1 LNIDLFYF
9 IIIGIFFIVG
19 FLLSFLLKL
28 KKKKK
33 IDETV
38 PLQIDDETVPLQ
50 IDNNL
55 EIIEVLEN
63 KKQLQ
68 IDNIILKLSDIQIRL
83 DLLESKVSQSKNQ
96 PRYENIEDNIIKN
109 ITDNQD
115 NTSHHNEIND
125 ITKQYIPKKSLIEN
139 VKGKS
144 LINDKHNAT
153 EHYILKIIS
162 KEPLTSN
169 EIKNAIGRTREHT
182 SRLMKK
188 LYELKLVDR
197 DITTKPFKYKLTE
210 QGIKYI
216 GEQVEKKEINEEKA
230 LNSSYTNDSL
240 IDLTK

>member
-1 LNIDLFYF
+1 MNIDLFYF

-19 FLLSFLLKL
+19 FLLSYLLKL
-28 KKKKK
+28 QKKKRVG
-33 IDETV
+33 ETV
-38 PLQIDDETVPLQ
+38 PLQM
-50 IDNNL
+50 DNNL
-55 EIIEVLEN
+55 EIIEILEN

-68 IDNIILKLSDIQIRL
+68 IDNIILKLNDIQIRL
-83 DLLESKVSQSKNQ
+83 DLLESKVSQSKNL
-96 PRYENIEDNIIKN
+96 PRYENREDNIIKN
-109 ITDNQD
+109 ITDNQYI
-115 NTSHHNEIND
+115 TSHHNEIND

-144 LINDKHNAT
+144 LIINDKHNAT
-153 EHYILKIIS
+153 EHYILKIIL

-210 QGIKYI
+210 QGKKYI
-216 GEQVEKKEINEEKA
+216 GEQVEKKEINEEKT
-230 LNSSYTNDSL
+230 LNSSYTNDSI

>member
-19 FLLSFLLKL
+19 FLLSKLLKL
-28 KKKKK
+28 QKKRVGEM
-33 IDETV
+33 I
-38 PLQIDDETVPLQ
+38 PLQ

-68 IDNIILKLSDIQIRL
+68 IDNIILKLNDIQIRL
-83 DLLESKVSQSKNQ
+83 DLLESNVSHSKNQ
-96 PRYENIEDNIIKN
+96 PIYDNIENNIIKN
-109 ITDNQD
+109 ITSKQD
-115 NTSHHNEIND
+115 NISHHNEIHD
-125 ITKQYIPKKSLIEN
+125 ITKQYMPKKSLIEN
-139 VKGKS
+139 VKSKS

-169 EIKNAIGRTREHT
+169 DIKNAIGRTREHT

-210 QGIKYI
+210 QGKKYI
-216 GEQVEKKEINEEKA
+216 GEQVEKKENNEEQA
-230 LNSSYTNDSL
+230 LNSSSYNNDSV

>member
-1 LNIDLFYF
+1 MTIDLFYF

-19 FLLSFLLKL
+19 FLLSYLLKL
-28 KKKKK
+28 HKRKR

-38 PLQIDDETVPLQ
+38 PLQM
-50 IDNNL
+50 DNNL
-55 EIIEVLEN
+55 EIIEILEN

-68 IDNIILKLSDIQIRL
+68 IDNIILILNDIQIRL
-83 DLLESKVSQSKNQ
+83 DLLESKVSKSKNL
-96 PRYENIEDNIIKN
+96 PGYENREDNIIKN
-109 ITDNQD
+109 ITDNND
-115 NTSHHNEIND
+115 ITSHHNEIND
-125 ITKQYIPKKSLIEN
+125 ITKQYIPKKSLIEK

-144 LINDKHNAT
+144 LIINDKHNAT
-153 EHYILKIIS
+153 EHYILKIIL

-210 QGIKYI
+210 QGKKYI
-216 GEQVEKKEINEEKA
+216 GEQVEKKEINEEKT
-230 LNSSYTNDSL
+230 LNSTYTNDSI

>member
-1 LNIDLFYF
+1 M
-9 IIIGIFFIVG
+9 IIGIFFIVG

-38 PLQIDDETVPLQ
+38 PLQID
-50 IDNNL
+50 NNL

-68 IDNIILKLSDIQIRL
+68 IDNIIIKLNDIQIRL
-83 DLLESKVSQSKNQ
+83 DLLESKVSQSKSQ
-96 PRYENIEDNIIKN
+96 PRYKNIIDDNIIKN

-125 ITKQYIPKKSLIEN
+125 ITNQYIPKKSLIEK

-210 QGIKYI
+210 QGKKYI

>member
-1 LNIDLFYF
+1 LTIDLFYF

-19 FLLSFLLKL
+19 FLLSYLLKL
-28 KKKKK
+28 QKKKRVG
-33 IDETV
+33 ETV
-38 PLQIDDETVPLQ
+38 PLQM
-50 IDNNL
+50 DNNL
-55 EIIEVLEN
+55 EIIEILEN

-68 IDNIILKLSDIQIRL
+68 IDNIILKLNDIQIRV
-83 DLLESKVSQSKNQ
+83 DLLESKVSQSKNL
-96 PRYENIEDNIIKN
+96 PRYENREDNIIKN
-109 ITDNQD
+109 ITDNQYI
-115 NTSHHNEIND
+115 TSHHNEIND

-144 LINDKHNAT
+144 LIINDKHNAT
-153 EHYILKIIS
+153 EHYILKIIL

-210 QGIKYI
+210 QGKKYI
-216 GEQVEKKEINEEKA
+216 GEQVEKKEINEEKT
-230 LNSSYTNDSL
+230 LNSTYTNDSI

>member
-1 LNIDLFYF
+1 MTIDLFYF

-19 FLLSFLLKL
+19 FLLSYLLKL
-28 KKKKK
+28 QKKKRVG
-33 IDETV
+33 ETV
-38 PLQIDDETVPLQ
+38 PLQM
-50 IDNNL
+50 DNNL
-55 EIIEVLEN
+55 EIIEILEN

-68 IDNIILKLSDIQIRL
+68 IDNIILKLNDIQIRL
-83 DLLESKVSQSKNQ
+83 DLLESKVSQSKNL
-96 PRYENIEDNIIKN
+96 PRYENREDNIIKN

-115 NTSHHNEIND
+115 ITSHHNEIND
-125 ITKQYIPKKSLIEN
+125 ITKQYIPKKSLIEK

-144 LINDKHNAT
+144 LIINDKHNAT
-153 EHYILKIIS
+153 EHYILKIIL

-210 QGIKYI
+210 QGKKYI
-216 GEQVEKKEINEEKA
+216 GEQVEKKEINEEKT
-230 LNSSYTNDSL
+230 LNSTYTNDSI

>member
-1 LNIDLFYF
+1 MTIDLFYF

-19 FLLSFLLKL
+19 FLLSYLLKL
-28 KKKKK
+28 QKKKRVG
-33 IDETV
+33 ETV
-38 PLQIDDETVPLQ
+38 PLQM
-50 IDNNL
+50 DNNL
-55 EIIEVLEN
+55 EIIEILEN

-68 IDNIILKLSDIQIRL
+68 IDNIILKLNDIQIRL
-83 DLLESKVSQSKNQ
+83 DLLESKVSQSKNL

-115 NTSHHNEIND
+115 ITSHHNEIND
-125 ITKQYIPKKSLIEN
+125 ITKQYIPKKSLIEK

-144 LINDKHNAT
+144 LIINDKHNAT
-153 EHYILKIIS
+153 EHYILKIIL

-210 QGIKYI
+210 QGKKYI
-216 GEQVEKKEINEEKA
+216 GEQVEKKEINEEKT
-230 LNSSYTNDSL
+230 LNSTYTNDSI

>member
-1 LNIDLFYF
+1 MNIDLFYF

-19 FLLSFLLKL
+19 FLLSYLLKL
-28 KKKKK
+28 QKKKRVG
-33 IDETV
+33 ES
-38 PLQIDDETVPLQ
+38 VPLQ

-55 EIIEVLEN
+55 EIIEILEN

-68 IDNIILKLSDIQIRL
+68 IDNIILKLNDIQIRL
-83 DLLESKVSQSKNQ
+83 DLLESKVSQSKNL

-115 NTSHHNEIND
+115 ITSHHNEIND
-125 ITKQYIPKKSLIEN
+125 ITKQYISKKSQIEK

-144 LINDKHNAT
+144 LIINDKHNAT
-153 EHYILKIIS
+153 EHYILKIIL

-210 QGIKYI
+210 QGKMYI
-216 GEQVEKKEINEEKA
+216 GEQVEKKEINEEKT
-230 LNSSYTNDSL
+230 LNSSYTNDSI

>member
-1 LNIDLFYF
+1 MNIDLFYF

-19 FLLSFLLKL
+19 FLLSYLLKL
-28 KKKKK
+28 QKKR
-33 IDETV
+33 IG
-38 PLQIDDETVPLQ
+38 ETVPLQ

-68 IDNIILKLSDIQIRL
+68 IDNIILKLNDIQIRL
-83 DLLESKVSQSKNQ
+83 DLLESKVSQSKNH
-96 PRYENIEDNIIKN
+96 PKYENIEDNIIKN

-115 NTSHHNEIND
+115 NISHHNEIID
-125 ITKQYIPKKSLIEN
+125 ITKQYIPKKSLIEK
-139 VKGKS
+139 VKDKS
-144 LINDKHNAT
+144 LIINDKHNAT
-153 EHYILKIIS
+153 EHYILKIIL

-210 QGIKYI
+210 QGKKYI

>member
-1 LNIDLFYF
+1 M
-9 IIIGIFFIVG
+9 
-19 FLLSFLLKL
+19 
-28 KKKKK
+28 
-33 IDETV
+33 
-38 PLQIDDETVPLQ
+38 
-50 IDNNL
+50 
-55 EIIEVLEN
+55 
-63 KKQLQ
+63 
-68 IDNIILKLSDIQIRL
+68 
-83 DLLESKVSQSKNQ
+83 DLLESKVSQSKNH

-125 ITKQYIPKKSLIEN
+125 ITKQYIPKKSLIEK

-144 LINDKHNAT
+144 LIINDKHNAT
-153 EHYILKIIS
+153 EHYILKIIL

-210 QGIKYI
+210 QGKKYI

>member
-1 LNIDLFYF
+1 MTIDLFYF

-19 FLLSFLLKL
+19 FLLSYLLKL
-28 KKKKK
+28 QKKKRVG
-33 IDETV
+33 ETV
-38 PLQIDDETVPLQ
+38 PLQM
-50 IDNNL
+50 DNNL
-55 EIIEVLEN
+55 EIIEILEN

-68 IDNIILKLSDIQIRL
+68 IDNIILKLNDIQIRL
-83 DLLESKVSQSKNQ
+83 DLLESKVSQYKNL
-96 PRYENIEDNIIKN
+96 PRYENREDNIIKN

-115 NTSHHNEIND
+115 ITSHHNEIND
-125 ITKQYIPKKSLIEN
+125 ITKQYIPKKSLIEK

-144 LINDKHNAT
+144 LITNDKHNAT
-153 EHYILKIIS
+153 EHYILKIIL

-210 QGIKYI
+210 QGKKYI
-216 GEQVEKKEINEEKA
+216 GEQVEKKEINEEET
-230 LNSSYTNDSL
+230 LNSTYTNDSI

>member
-1 LNIDLFYF
+1 MNIDLFYF

-19 FLLSFLLKL
+19 FLLSYLLKL
-28 KKKKK
+28 QKKKR
-33 IDETV
+33 V
-38 PLQIDDETVPLQ
+38 GETVPLQ

-55 EIIEVLEN
+55 EIIEILEN

-68 IDNIILKLSDIQIRL
+68 IDNIILKLNDIQIRL
-83 DLLESKVSQSKNQ
+83 DLLESKVSQSKNL

-115 NTSHHNEIND
+115 ITSHHNEIND
-125 ITKQYIPKKSLIEN
+125 ITKQYISKKSQIEK

-144 LINDKHNAT
+144 LIINDKHNAT
-153 EHYILKIIS
+153 EHYILKIIL

-210 QGIKYI
+210 QGKKYI
-216 GEQVEKKEINEEKA
+216 GEQVEKKEINEEKT
-230 LNSSYTNDSL
+230 LNSSYTNDSI